1 MVAKPTPQ
9 NKPEGANKEANE
21 ADAAYKK
28 LEAEKEVEVAKQAEE
43 LDDDFDENWRLKQLA
58 SDFAMAL
65 LQNPNIE
72 RYMTRP
78 PLEDGFVQDKL
89 TQGQWLAR
97 GCKKMAA
104 DFINELE
111 KDSE

>member
-1 MVAKPTPQ
+1 MVAKTNSQ
-9 NKPEGANKEANE
+9 DKSENENKQADKADDANKEVETVKQNE
-21 ADAAYKK
+21 AVN
-28 LEAEKEVEVAKQAEE
+28 EAEE
-43 LDDDFDENWRLKQLA
+43 LNDDFDENWRLKQLA